1 MQVVHCHSFKVP
13 LVYVTLCNCLIGVL
27 VSYVQLRLIDLLPHG
42 PRNNHIA
49 QLPEPVNDPTI
60 MDEASLEK
68 NTPSYS
74 QSAWEKAENT
84 LMVKDYLALFAFI
97 DR

>member
-1 MQVVHCHSFKVP
+1 MCIVTPSST

-27 VSYVQLRLIDLLPHG
+27 VSCFQLRLIDLLPHG
-42 PRNNHIA
+42 PINNHIA

-68 NTPSYS
+68 IP
-74 QSAWEKAENT
+74 
-84 LMVKDYLALFAFI
+84 LAIRNQLGKRQRI
-97 DR
+97 H